1 MVGDGNTPE
10 LSQGD
15 GEIKPLKGQKAR
27 QGLVS
32 LLALSVPRGAFS
44 ARYKVPCS
52 LGRQSPRVESH
63 SIHQQLH

>member
-32 LLALSVPRGAFS
+32 LLA
-44 ARYKVPCS
+44 
-52 LGRQSPRVESH
+52 
-63 SIHQQLH
+63 